1 MIQTLSVLAA
11 GGGHGGGF
19 GLHQMLIVGSTAI
32 VVSVLILLALAAR
45 KQIGVVPRGL
55 GAAFEHVFDWIE
67 GMATDMIGAG
77 CRQYVPLLMSF
88 FLFILFSNWSGLLP
102 LPVMNY
108 GAPHHHAAAGK
119 NPEAQLEAEVKE
131 EVQEETQADHAQE
144 HVMFEAPTAS
154 YNTTLALAMISFF
167 AFNWFGIK
175 KNVFPNWGKSEH
187 GAHHEHAHEG
197 DDHHH
202 HSAGGLVGVWN
213 WILHYIQPTPMLYRS
228 FDGGLKL
235 LAFPL
240 GVLFLCLNIMEEFAR
255 ILSLSL
261 RLFGNISG
269 EHQVKV
275 ILADVMRTFLMQ
287 SLAGFKAGS
296 LIAGPAWLGVSGL
309 IFGAALFATLLG
321 ALAGFV
327 QAMVFTMLSLVY
339 IAHAVADEH

>member
-1 MIQTLSVLAA
+1 MSQTLTVLAA
-11 GGGHGGGF
+11 SGGHGGGF

-32 VVSVLILLALAAR
+32 VVLVLIALAAAAR
-45 KQIGVVPRGL
+45 GQIGVVPRGL
-55 GAAFEHVFDWIE
+55 GAAFEHVFDWVD
-67 GMATDMIGAG
+67 GMAADMIGRG
-77 CRQYVPLLMSF
+77 SRQYVPLLMSF

-108 GAPHHHAAAGK
+108 GTPQVAQSAHQSPQEELSAEAA
-119 NPEAQLEAEVKE
+119 QQ
-131 EVQEETQADHAQE
+131 VQEETGHAEQQ
-144 HVMFEAPTAS
+144 HVLFEAPTSS

-175 KNVFPNWGKSEH
+175 KNVFPNWGKS
-187 GAHHEHAHEG
+187 ADHEHAHEG
-197 DDHHH
+197 EEHAH
-202 HSAGGLVGVWN
+202 HSAGGLVGLWN

-228 FDGGLKL
+228 FDGPLKL

-240 GVLFLCLNIMEEFAR
+240 GLLFLCLNIMEEIAR

-275 ILADVMRTFLMQ
+275 ILADVMRTFLAQ
-287 SLAGFKAGS
+287 SMAGFKAGS